1 MVQNTEKNI
10 RGNQIMAIDIERIAK
25 LEAHVEG
32 IKEDVAA
39 VKQDIKELHSRV
51 TTVTREITD
60 HVDTKFDSLISRSNA
75 HEVKDVKIE
84 QKLDAMIQCIESIK
98 VGLAEVHECL
108 DRTGTSLDAKLEKV
122 KERIGILE
130 KWRYMIV
137 GGAIALGYLVGHLD
151 FFAKFL
157 K

>member
-1 MVQNTEKNI
+1 MENLPQ
-10 RGNQIMAIDIERIAK
+10 ERIAK
-25 LEAHVEG
+25 LETQVDG
-32 IKEDVAA
+32 IKHDVAA

-60 HVDTKFDSLISRSNA
+60 HVDTKFDSLISRSNF
-75 HEVKDVKIE
+75 HDIKDVKIE
-84 QKLDAMIQCIESIK
+84 QKLDAMIVCIESIK
-98 VGLAEVHECL
+98 AGVAEVHECL
-108 DRTGTSLDAKLEKV
+108 DRTGTSLDDKLEKL

-137 GGAIALGYLVGHLD
+137 GGAIALGYLLAHLD
-151 FFAKFL
+151 FFAKFI

>member
-1 MVQNTEKNI
+1 MDLPQ
-10 RGNQIMAIDIERIAK
+10 ERIAK
-25 LEAHVEG
+25 LETQVDG
-32 IKEDVAA
+32 IKSDVAA

-60 HVDTKFDSLISRSNA
+60 HVDAKLDSLIARSNA
-75 HEVKDVKIE
+75 HEIKDVKIE
-84 QKLDAMIQCIESIK
+84 QKLDAMIHCIEEIK
-98 VGLAEVHECL
+98 AGVAEVHECL

-137 GGAIALGYLVGHLD
+137 GGAIGLGYLVGHLD
-151 FFAKFL
+151 FFAKFM

>member
-1 MVQNTEKNI
+1 MD
-10 RGNQIMAIDIERIAK
+10 MERIAK
-25 LEAHVEG
+25 LETQVEG
-32 IKEDVAA
+32 IKSDVAA

-60 HVDTKFDSLISRSNA
+60 HVDSKLDSLIARSNA
-75 HEVKDVKIE
+75 HEIKDVKIE

-98 VGLAEVHECL
+98 VGVAEVHECL
-108 DRTGTSLDAKLEKV
+108 DRTGTSLDGKLEKV

-137 GGAIALGYLVGHLD
+137 GGAIALGYLVGHLEIVS
-151 FFAKFL
+151 KFI

>member
-1 MVQNTEKNI
+1 MESVPQ
-10 RGNQIMAIDIERIAK
+10 ERIAK
-25 LEAHVEG
+25 LETQVEG
-32 IKEDVAA
+32 IKGDVAS

-60 HVDTKFDSLISRSNA
+60 HVDAKFDNLATRNNSLDI
-75 HEVKDVKIE
+75 KDVKIE
-84 QKLDAMIQCIESIK
+84 QKLDAMIHCIEEIK
-98 VGLAEVHECL
+98 SGVAEVHECL
-108 DRTGTSLDAKLEKV
+108 DRTGTSLDDKLEKL

-137 GGAIALGYLVGHLD
+137 GGAIVVGYLIGHLD
-151 FFAKFL
+151 FFAKFM

>member
-1 MVQNTEKNI
+1 MDLPQ
-10 RGNQIMAIDIERIAK
+10 ERIAK
-25 LEAHVEG
+25 LETQVEG
-32 IKEDVAA
+32 IKSDVAA

-60 HVDTKFDSLISRSNA
+60 HVDAKLDSLIARSNA
-75 HEVKDVKIE
+75 HEIKDVKIE
-84 QKLDAMIQCIESIK
+84 QKLDAMIHCIEEIK
-98 VGLAEVHECL
+98 AGVAEVHECL
-108 DRTGTSLDAKLEKV
+108 DRTGTSIDDKLEKV

-137 GGAIALGYLVGHLD
+137 GGAIGLGYLVGHLD
-151 FFAKFL
+151 FFAKFM

>member
-1 MVQNTEKNI
+1 METVPQ
-10 RGNQIMAIDIERIAK
+10 ERIAK
-25 LEAHVEG
+25 LETQVEG
-32 IKEDVAA
+32 IKSDVAA

-51 TTVTREITD
+51 TTVTREIKD
-60 HVDTKFDSLISRSNA
+60 HVDTKFDNLAARNNSLDI
-75 HEVKDVKIE
+75 KDVTIE

-98 VGLAEVHECL
+98 VAIADVHECL

>member
-1 MVQNTEKNI
+1 METVPQ
-10 RGNQIMAIDIERIAK
+10 ERIAK
-25 LEAHVEG
+25 LETQVDG
-32 IKEDVAA
+32 IKSDVAA

-60 HVDTKFDSLISRSNA
+60 HVDTKLDSLIARSNA
-75 HEVKDVKIE
+75 HEIKDVKIE

-98 VGLAEVHECL
+98 VGVAEVHECL

-137 GGAIALGYLVGHLD
+137 GGAIALGYLLAHLD
-151 FFAKFL
+151 FLSKFI

>member
-1 MVQNTEKNI
+1 METVPQ
-10 RGNQIMAIDIERIAK
+10 ERIAK
-25 LEAHVEG
+25 LETQVEG
-32 IKEDVAA
+32 IKSDVAA

-60 HVDTKFDSLISRSNA
+60 HVDTKFDNLAARNNSLDI
-75 HEVKDVKIE
+75 KDVKIE

-98 VGLAEVHECL
+98 VGVAEVHECL